1 MPSKIELLM
10 PFGEPNAASQGAAPK
25 LAARLDTLA
34 GATIGVVWNGWH
46 CMEVMKDEFRQILVK
61 EFGAKEVIALQTGTT
76 LPMTAPELAN
86 AREKWDAAIVGL
98 GT

>member
-1 MPSKIELLM
+1 MPAKIELLM
-10 PFGEPNAASQGAAPK
+10 PFGESSAVSRGARPK
-25 LAARLDTLA
+25 LASRLNTLA

-46 CMEVMKDEFRQILVK
+46 CMEVMTNEFQRMLVQ
-61 EFGAKEVIALQTGTT
+61 EFGAKEVVAFQTGTT
-76 LPMTAPELAN
+76 LPMSAAQLAN

>member
-10 PFGEPNAASQGAAPK
+10 PFGEPSAAARGAAPK
-25 LAARLDTLA
+25 LSARLDTLA

-76 LPMTAPELAN
+76 LPMTAAELAG